1 MPNPHPTVQFYA
13 VWFSI
18 ATMGG
23 MHLFI
28 ISTLIIDVFAW
39 NFTDMTWYVIL
50 YGIVS
55 NGASPHVAV
64 CSGKRRLQR
73 HGTPPRHR
81 SVPPTEPSPLT
92 PSPLPHPILSSLPFL
107 SRRER

>member
-1 MPNPHPTVQFYA
+1 MACLVLSPCHPPRGHNILTFLSRSPSLYTSRPDPRRYTPLQFYA

-55 NGASPHVAV
+55 NGA
-64 CSGKRRLQR
+64 
-73 HGTPPRHR
+73 PRGM
-81 SVPPTEPSPLT
+81 
-92 PSPLPHPILSSLPFL
+92 
-107 SRRER
+107 